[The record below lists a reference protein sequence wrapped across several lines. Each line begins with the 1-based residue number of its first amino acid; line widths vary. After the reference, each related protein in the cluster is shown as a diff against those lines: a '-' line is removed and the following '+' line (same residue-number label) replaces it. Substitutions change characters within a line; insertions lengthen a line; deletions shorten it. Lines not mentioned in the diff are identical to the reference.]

1 MKLYL
6 VDDRAPAPQGG
17 IYVKSVS
24 PETLPQIVG
33 HTSSEGGLWADIKR
47 SWNSPRAR
55 MRRMQRHFTIR
66 TMSCAIILAILFLTL
81 GFGRTIGVLFL
92 LAAGYLIGGVLD
104 KNPTVLGFLRR
115 MR

>member
-6 VDDRAPAPQGG
+6 VDDRAPAPQGA
-17 IYVKSVS
+17 IFLKSVS
-24 PETLPQIVG
+24 PESLPELTG
-33 HTSSEGGLWADIKR
+33 HTSAEGNLWVDIKR

-55 MRRMQRHFTIR
+55 IRRMQRHFTIR

-104 KNPTVLGFLRR
+104 KNPTVLRFLRR